1 MAQLLR
7 IKPLPVCPTFQ
18 RNNSKPYLNA
28 GRVVHN
34 CNFIQIFSVLSPKP
48 ANGTVQ
54 EVGKKR
60 MGMVLDNVTKSQTKL
75 EINFGSPY
83 EVQCDLLVVRKMT
96 QLFF

>member
-1 MAQLLR
+1 M
-7 IKPLPVCPTFQ
+7 
-18 RNNSKPYLNA
+18 
-28 GRVVHN
+28 HN

-83 EVQCDLLVVRKMT
+83 EVQYDLLVVRKWHN
-96 QLFF
+96 FFFSLEATFVSFKALKAYYNQEHT

>member
-1 MAQLLR
+1 M
-7 IKPLPVCPTFQ
+7 
-18 RNNSKPYLNA
+18 NA

-34 CNFIQIFSVLSPKP
+34 WNFIQIFSVFSPKP

-75 EINFGSPY
+75 EITFGSPY
-83 EVQCDLLVVRKMT
+83 EVQYDLLVVRK
-96 QLFF
+96 